1 MESNC
6 KNKDLLNDFFKDYAN
21 YFQKK
26 VEDKFGNRILFF
38 KTELQLIEAQS

>member
-1 MESNC
+1 MIFLRIMPTTS
-6 KNKDLLNDFFKDYAN
+6 K
-21 YFQKK
+21 KK